1 VSAFIA
7 RAQASGKDWP
17 WLEKVDPAAS
27 LLLSIW
33 IVYGWATNALEQVH
47 LLSDRRSEDID
58 DAVVSEAASRAL
70 QGQPVRVV
78 HADVYHVGEGCRA
91 RLVLCP
97 EPGQSAADH
106 IAKLASALQNME
118 GAVRDA
124 ATGIADVE
132 TYFRAEDIKK

>member
-1 VSAFIA
+1 MYIMLERDVVL
-7 RAQASGKDWP
+7 DW
-17 WLEKVDPAAS
+17 
-27 LLLSIW
+27 
-33 IVYGWATNALEQVH
+33 
-47 LLSDRRSEDID
+47 
-58 DAVVSEAASRAL
+58 
-70 QGQPVRVV
+70 
-78 HADVYHVGEGCRA
+78 
-91 RLVLCP
+91 LCP